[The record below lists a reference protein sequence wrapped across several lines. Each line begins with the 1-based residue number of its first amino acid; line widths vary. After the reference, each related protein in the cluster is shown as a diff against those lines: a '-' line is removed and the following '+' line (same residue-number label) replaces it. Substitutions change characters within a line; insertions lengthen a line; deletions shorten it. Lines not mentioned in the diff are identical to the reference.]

1 MTCPTAQ
8 RTFMKDLQ
16 QLYRTIEASTD
27 GQAFIVGIDE
37 MSVKVS
43 LRPKSGYNAHAEFML
58 TIKCHS
64 AYPNIRPDV
73 SFDSPIFHP
82 NVDPST
88 GSVCVS
94 LLNEWQSC
102 YSLVD
107 LVKALLCL
115 IDHPMFDS
123 PVHPLG
129 EVNSPAQLA
138 RKTARLLAGLPV
150 DGLYF
155 PPNPVWVEW
164 ARVNGCL
171 PTEGE
176 EEEEFEGVEEGVGL
190 NDEFDQKGDGGVGA
204 SANTAASEDEDS
216 TIGAFCAPFDTT
228 SDAVPSFAKIR
239 YSFNPEGEN
248 NSYNPC
254 ERLWSPFEVES
265 QRVLIWH
272 PSNSTG
278 TDTYTV
284 FYFVEFLGTEHHR
297 TDLGQHYNTLFIGSA
312 LREHQSHPES
322 RQTSSSCPW
331 YALSW
336 YPEASYHSYTS
347 YDSSLNLSNMFEVKK
362 KVMRD
367 LTADFCPWSALDG
380 KGINGLFDGLFFE
393 SNQNRETFT
402 CLLDGDGDGDSES
415 QDIGRPFESCSS
427 DRKEVFWEIAELSE
441 MEDSGGAA
449 HHADGLSAE
458 SEVSL
463 TGEEDDYA
471 NELDNERKKLPSPP
485 PPSFLS
491 SATYEH
497 FRATCAQI
505 IGCLYCLEDY
515 ICIKS
520 AINAH
525 LGPLCKWVFRQ
536 TRWPIRF
543 APQQNVDLSMTGI
556 QIPPWRASSAR
567 MMLDICHFC
576 AKNQDM
582 SNFVLLDPMAL
593 SPLSPLLNLMQHHAL
608 PRPRLTGVLWMTP
621 LDALS
626 PFYHVPIPLREER
639 KDSEDDGCEE
649 GDGVYPTPT
658 CLRFLTITA
667 FLTNWV
673 AWLSRMEGYA
683 ALGMSRFHPMLISAP
698 VAACLLQPFSLGCGQ
713 TPLLDL
719 WPMWVLRRLLTL
731 SLKLPQLQIPFLHHS
746 RQRLQCLFPFSDLD
760 EI

>member
-27 GQAFIVGIDE
+27 GQAFIVGIDA
-37 MSVKVS
+37 MTVKVS

-58 TIKCHS
+58 TIKCHP
-64 AYPNIRPDV
+64 AYPNFPPDV

-94 LLNEWQSC
+94 LPNEWQ
-102 YSLVD
+102 
-107 LVKALLCL
+107 
-115 IDHPMFDS
+115 
-123 PVHPLG
+123 
-129 EVNSPAQLA
+129 
-138 RKTARLLAGLPV
+138 R
-150 DGLYF
+150 
-155 PPNPVWVEW
+155 W

-176 EEEEFEGVEEGVGL
+176 EEEELEGVEEGVGIKE
-190 NDEFDQKGDGGVGA
+190 EFDQKGDGGVDA

-216 TIGAFCAPFDTT
+216 TIDTFCAPSDTT

-239 YSFNPEGEN
+239 YSLNPEGEN
-248 NSYNPC
+248 NSCNPC
-254 ERLWSPFEVES
+254 ERLWSPFEVEL

-272 PSNSTG
+272 PSISTG

-297 TDLGQHYNTLFIGSA
+297 TDLGQHYSTLFIGSA

-322 RQTSSSCPW
+322 RQTSSNCPW
-331 YALSW
+331 YPFFW
-336 YPEASYHSYTS
+336 YPEASFRSYTS
-347 YDSSLNLSNMFEVKK
+347 YDSSLNLSQMFEVKER
-362 KVMRD
+362 VMRN

-393 SNQNRETFT
+393 GNQNRKTFT
-402 CLLDGDGDGDSES
+402 CFLDEDGDSNNGS
-415 QDIGRPFESCSS
+415 QVIGRLFESCSS
-427 DRKEVFWEIAELSE
+427 DSEEVVREIAELSG
-441 MEDSGGAA
+441 MEDSSRVT
-449 HHADGLSAE
+449 HHADRMLAE

-463 TGEEDDYA
+463 TREEEDYA
-471 NELDNERKKLPSPP
+471 NEPDNEHKELPS
-485 PPSFLS
+485 S
-491 SATYEH
+491 SSMSSLIYED

-505 IGCLYCLEDY
+505 IGCPLCLEDY
-515 ICIKS
+515 ICIKD
-520 AINAH
+520 AINAY
-525 LGPLCKWVFRQ
+525 LGSPWKWVFRQ

-543 APQQNVDLSMTGI
+543 APQQNVDLSMTGV

-582 SNFVLLDPMAL
+582 SNLVLLDPMAL

-608 PRPRLTGVLWMTP
+608 PSPRLTGVLWMTP

-639 KDSEDDGCEE
+639 KDGEDDGCEE

-719 WPMWVLRRLLTL
+719 WPMWLLRRLLTL
-731 SLKLPQLQIPFLHHS
+731 SLRLPQLKIPFLHHS
-746 RQRLQCLFPFSDLD
+746 RQHLRCLFPFSDLD